1 MYELQLGRK
10 MSKRLRR
17 ITIRITEK
25 EKNRIEKIENII
37 YDALKFVSWILLGV
51 VIAIESWVFVCGIII
66 LFG

>member
-51 VIAIESWVFVCGIII
+51 VIAIESWVFVCGMS
-66 LFG
+66 LKP